1 MRKNWLLCVLIAGA
15 AALLGNARVPGP
27 SFRFTSIDF
36 PGAVLTQ
43 PQGINPGGE
52 IVGLYKDTAGKQHGF
67 LLSSGQFTSI
77 DYPGA
82 ISTDARGIG
91 PGGEIVGAFTNM
103 PGGPPNIHGY
113 LLSQGKFS
121 EVQYPGHLGTI
132 AQRIGPNGDI
142 YGCNHDTDLMATMHG
157 FRRTADGYTQLDV
170 PASMSNGAT
179 PDGSLVAG
187 LYTDMMT
194 GLTHGYLVK
203 NGNFEPFDVP
213 GSNLTQAWDINPAG
227 DVVGNYRDTIGK
239 SHSFLLRAGQF
250 TSLDFPSAINTQARG
265 INPGGEVVGWYIDST
280 GHTHGFL
287 RSVGQQ

>member
-1 MRKNWLLCVLIAGA
+1 MRKNWLLCILILGA
-15 AALLGNARVPGP
+15 VALLANARVPGP

-91 PGGEIVGAFTNM
+91 PSGEIVGAFTNM
-103 PGGPPNIHGY
+103 PGGTPNIHGY
-113 LLSQGKFS
+113 LMSQGKFS

-142 YGCNHDTDLMATMHG
+142 YGCNHDTDFMATMHG

-170 PASMSNGAT
+170 PASMNNGAT

-213 GSNLTQAWDINPAG
+213 GSNLTQAWDMNPAG
-227 DVVGNYRDTIGK
+227 DVVGNYRDTTGK
-239 SHSFLLRAGQF
+239 SHGFLLKAGQF

-287 RSVGQQ
+287 RSVGQ